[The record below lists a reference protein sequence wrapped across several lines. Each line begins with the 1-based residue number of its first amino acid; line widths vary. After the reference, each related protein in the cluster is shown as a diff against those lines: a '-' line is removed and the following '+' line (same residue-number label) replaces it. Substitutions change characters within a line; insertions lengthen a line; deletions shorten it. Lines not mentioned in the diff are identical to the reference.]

1 MYFADAR
8 LDYIEFVNY
17 DGSGRTAVVQ
27 DDHVRFIFIVIKFM
41 QHERV
46 VRIEMVDW
54 QYVDSRILLQF
65 VRHPHA
71 LTLFEDTVYWSDR
84 RENRVSQCNKFNCD
98 NQTVVRSR
106 VWGPLGITVVHPAR
120 QPQGLYSL
128 YSISLINGKHCSK
141 I

>member
-1 MYFADAR
+1 M
-8 LDYIEFVNY
+8 
-17 DGSGRTAVVQ
+17 
-27 DDHVRFIFIVIKFM
+27 
-41 QHERV
+41 
-46 VRIEMVDW
+46 
-54 QYVDSRILLQF
+54 QF

-120 QPQGLYSL
+120 QPQGLNLL
-128 YSISLINGKHCSK
+128 YRSFIKDLIKFIITVTENNVH